1 NQYRGYGHHEAIISR
16 DDFIAVQ
23 HLISN
28 ARYGSKGILPELQVI
43 TEGALKGFVSINPR
57 WAGFTAD
64 HYIRASRSVCDKEI
78 ALAGGNIEVEAQ
90 CGDFDLRGY
99 EIARSQFFDTA
110 VKASVTFSINEMKF
124 GIECIRKMNNIPFV
138 ELLLHPDNHLLAVRP
153 SSDKNRNAIRW
164 AILKETTYQ
173 SRTVSATAFLKT
185 IYEIYGWKADCK
197 YRIRGIRKQ
206 NADEAVYMFDLRE
219 TEIFIPTDTISLD
232 NEETPNT
239 TGYSMYSGAKPLIA
253 TAKTVCAYPVQWV
266 ETFGSDYYRHAQTQE
281 MLVFSETGEWN
292 SQLRGEAFNESP
304 LQVTNGEEIEIH
316 IAQIIEDM
324 KQNGE

>member
-1 NQYRGYGHHEAIISR
+1 
-16 DDFIAVQ
+16 
-23 HLISN
+23 
-28 ARYGSKGILPELQVI
+28 
-43 TEGALKGFVSINPR
+43 
-57 WAGFTAD
+57 
-64 HYIRASRSVCDKEI
+64 
-78 ALAGGNIEVEAQ
+78 
-90 CGDFDLRGY
+90 
-99 EIARSQFFDTA
+99 
-110 VKASVTFSINEMKF
+110 
-124 GIECIRKMNNIPFV
+124 MNNIPFV

-253 TAKTVCAYPVQWV
+253 TAKTVCAYPAQWV

-281 MLVFSETGEWN
+281 MLVFSETGEWK